1 MLDGVCALHILRQ
14 TLVTVDMIKN
24 SATKRIKFVRSAK
37 SAKIDDD
44 DAMMC
49 KKDTKRKY
57 RCTWSLELRKTKLL
71 LLALINYNWEL
82 QLQLR
87 AAENKAIVVSFD
99 KLQLGITITRK
110 ATITIRFVNKT
121 GGTKLLANSHNFEFI
136 DIYVVLV

>member
-82 QLQLR
+82 QLQEKR
-87 AAENKAIVVSFD
+87 RFH
-99 KLQLGITITRK
+99 
-110 ATITIRFVNKT
+110 TIRFVNKT

>member
-1 MLDGVCALHILRQ
+1 VFLG
-14 TLVTVDMIKN
+14 
-24 SATKRIKFVRSAK
+24 
-37 SAKIDDD
+37 
-44 DAMMC
+44 
-49 KKDTKRKY
+49 
-57 RCTWSLELRKTKLL
+57 TWSLELRKTKLL